1 MNMTTLDINCI
12 VLVIGVGMIGY
23 IKGAINTLIGLAGFI
38 ASFVIA
44 RIFSA
49 PVTNWLLNVEPVKN
63 FINDAITQNVINA
76 VGQYGSEALTNLQGI
91 AGLDFLSG
99 ITDTSALSGSAAA
112 AQAVNQALQ
121 PVIYQLAN
129 GFVFL
134 ILLLLCSAAF
144 GIIRHIGKGMNR
156 VPVIGTANRVA
167 GLAIGL
173 VIGLVIAVIVIAVV
187 LYYGIF
193 SGDVAIVQMVK
204 NGVLTGPI
212 ALYLH

>member
-1 MNMTTLDINCI
+1 MNMTTLDIICI

-76 VGQYGSEALTNLQGI
+76 VGQDGSEALTNLQGI

>member
-1 MNMTTLDINCI
+1 
-12 VLVIGVGMIGY
+12 MI
-23 IKGAINTLIGLAGFI
+23 
-38 ASFVIA
+38 
-44 RIFSA
+44 
-49 PVTNWLLNVEPVKN
+49 
-63 FINDAITQNVINA
+63 
-76 VGQYGSEALTNLQGI
+76 
-91 AGLDFLSG
+91 
-99 ITDTSALSGSAAA
+99 SGSTAA

-121 PVIYQLAN
+121 PVIYQIAN

-173 VIGLVIAVIVIAVV
+173 VIGLVIAVIVITVV

-193 SGDVAIVQMVK
+193 SGDVTIVQMVK
-204 NGVLTGPI
+204 DGVLTGPV

>member
-1 MNMTTLDINCI
+1 MNMTTLDIICI

-44 RIFSA
+44 RNFSA

-63 FINDAITQNVINA
+63 FINDTITQNVINA
-76 VGQYGSEALTNLQGI
+76 VGQYGSEALSSLQGI
-91 AGLDFLSG
+91 GGLDFLSG
-99 ITDTSALSGSAAA
+99 ITDASILSGGTAA

-121 PVIYQLAN
+121 PVIYQIAN

-144 GIIRHIGKGMNR
+144 GIVRHIGKGMNR
-156 VPVIGTANRVA
+156 VPVVGTANRVA

-193 SGDVAIVQMVK
+193 SGDVTIVQMVK
-204 NGVLTGPI
+204 DGVLTGPV

>member
-1 MNMTTLDINCI
+1 MNMTTLDIICI

-91 AGLDFLSG
+91 EGLDFLSG
-99 ITDTSALSGSAAA
+99 IIDTSALSGSAAA

-121 PVIYQLAN
+121 PVIYQIAN

>member
-1 MNMTTLDINCI
+1 MNMTTLDIICI

-63 FINDAITQNVINA
+63 FINDTITQNAINA
-76 VGQYGSEALTNLQGI
+76 LGKYGSEALTNLQGI
-91 AGLDFLSG
+91 GGLDFLSG
-99 ITDTSALSGSAAA
+99 ITDTSVLSGSTAA

-121 PVIYQLAN
+121 PVIYQIAN

-193 SGDVAIVQMVK
+193 SGDVTIVQMVK
-204 NGVLTGPI
+204 DGVLTGPV